1 MSAADPAA
9 DAGDGEAARLV
20 PPAAAGTGT
29 SSRPP
34 RSDSGNW
41 AGMVE
46 ALQVEQRPGVRGT
59 NVAGRR
65 LNGAVQGFGKMWQK
79 TYSVSGLAVPPE
91 AAIAEWKA
99 HFAEFWPPGNR
110 FAGSLTGIQPGE
122 VALLDLAIGGTK
134 LSTGVLVLYA
144 DERSFTFMTPQGHM
158 FGGWITFSAEPAPP
172 SQGGATTVQAQVLM
186 RASDPIYELA
196 LACGGHRQED
206 VFWQKTLTA
215 VARHLG
221 DLTPEVSKSVVC
233 VDSRRQWSR
242 WRNVWY
248 NAAVR
253 SMFQTLSGPLSRRR
267 RRPPAVSA

>member
-1 MSAADPAA
+1 MSAAD
-9 DAGDGEAARLV
+9 L
-20 PPAAAGTGT
+20 PPAGPAKHGDHEHWAAL
-29 SSRPP
+29 
-34 RSDSGNW
+34 
-41 AGMVE
+41 VE
-46 ALQVEQRPGVRGT
+46 SLEVERRPGVRGT

-65 LNGAVQGFGKMWQK
+65 LNGAIQGFGKLWQK
-79 TYSVSGLAVPPE
+79 TYVVTGLSVTPE

-158 FGGWITFSAEPAPP
+158 FGGWITFSAEPDD
-172 SQGGATTVQAQVLM
+172 QGLTAVQAQVLM
-186 RASDPIYELA
+186 RSSDPLYEFA
-196 LACGGHRQED
+196 LACGGHRKED
-206 VFWQKTLTA
+206 VFWRKTLTA
-215 VARHLG
+215 LARHLG
-221 DLTPEVSKSVVC
+221 EPAPAVSEHAVC
-233 VDSRRQWSR
+233 VDAHRQWSR

-253 SMFQTLSGPLSRRR
+253 SVGQTISGPFARSKRRT
-267 RRPPAVSA
+267 PA